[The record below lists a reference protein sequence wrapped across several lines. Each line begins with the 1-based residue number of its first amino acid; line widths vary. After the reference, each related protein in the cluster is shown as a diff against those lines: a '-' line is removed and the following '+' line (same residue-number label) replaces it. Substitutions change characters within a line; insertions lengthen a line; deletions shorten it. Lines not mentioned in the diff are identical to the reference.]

1 MSRTLFAL
9 TPQPPLPGGEGE
21 QDLRPLATG
30 RGGWGVRAI
39 PRNGWI
45 ALGVALFMASPAP
58 GADPARPPNIVVMM
72 TDDQR
77 FDYLSC
83 AGHPFLKTP
92 NMDRIAREGYRF
104 TNMFVTNSLCA
115 PSRAS
120 LMTGQYSHANGVLDN
135 LGSKLKPDAPWIPDE
150 LRKAG
155 YEVAFVGKSHVPG
168 HFRDKTWDYYF
179 GFTGQGNYLKPVI
192 AESGL
197 DGKIGPDKPYEGWM
211 DDVTTAKAI
220 EWMKRDR
227 KKPFVLF
234 LFFKSP
240 HRQWQP
246 PPRYKDLYADAV
258 VKKPAL
264 WDDPGQGKPRAFLQ
278 AANMFGQYPD
288 TKDYD
293 GMIRDYCRCLTG
305 ADDNVGK
312 VLKTLDDLK
321 VYDDTAVFYTSD
333 NGFFLG
339 EWQRFDKR
347 FMHEPS
353 IRVPLLLKLPKN
365 NSRVARAVGYNPT
378 EMVLNLD
385 LAPTILELARVRA
398 PKAMQGRSMLPHVLV
413 PPAGP
418 LPPEWQPREAFL
430 YEYFEFPDES
440 HNVNKNRGVR
450 TTKWKFIHY
459 YDPPFKFAQ
468 EFELYDLERD
478 PEERV
483 NLANRPMMQPVMKE
497 LQAKM
502 QQLRQETGDMD
513 VKP

>member
-1 MSRTLFAL
+1 MRTLF
-9 TPQPPLPGGEGE
+9 T
-21 QDLRPLATG
+21 LAT
-30 RGGWGVRAI
+30 VVLTLAF
-39 PRNGWI
+39 
-45 ALGVALFMASPAP
+45 AASPILA
-58 GADPARPPNIVVMM
+58 ADKPNIVVMM

-92 NMDRIAREGYRF
+92 NMDRIAKEGARF

-115 PSRAS
+115 PSRAT
-120 LMTGQYSHANGVLDN
+120 LMTGQYSHAHGVRDN
-135 LGSKLKPDAPWIPDE
+135 LGAKLHADVPWMPDE

-168 HFRDKTWDYYF
+168 FFRDKTWDYYF
-179 GFTGQGNYLKPVI
+179 GFTGQGNYLKPVV
-192 AESGL
+192 AESGA

-220 EWMKRDR
+220 EWMKKDR

-234 LFFKSP
+234 LFFKAP
-240 HRQWQP
+240 HRAWQP

-264 WDDPGQGKPRAFLQ
+264 WDDSGQGKPRAFLQ

-293 GMIRDYCRCLTG
+293 NMIRDYCRCLAG

-312 VLKTLDDLK
+312 VLKALEEMKVLDT
-321 VYDDTAVFYTSD
+321 TAVMYTSD

-347 FMHEPS
+347 FMHEAS
-353 IRVPLLLKLPKN
+353 IRVPLMIRYPKRIPAETLKH
-365 NSRVARAVGYNPT
+365 
-378 EMVLNLD
+378 EMVLNVDIAPTLLD
-385 LAPTILELARVRA
+385 LAGATPPKEMHGASVIPLAEA
-398 PKAMQGRSMLPHVLV
+398 GDKAVKWRD
-413 PPAGP
+413 
-418 LPPEWQPREAFL
+418 AFL
-430 YEYFEFPDES
+430 YEYFEFPDIS
-440 HNVNKNRGVR
+440 HNVNKHRGVR

-459 YDPPFKFAQ
+459 YDPPFNFN
-468 EFELYDLERD
+468 EEYELYDLEKD

-483 NLANRPMMQPVMKE
+483 NLANRPAMQVTVKE
-497 LQAKM
+497 LKAKM
-502 QQLRQETGDMD
+502 EQLRKDTGDTG
-513 VKP
+513 K

>member
-1 MSRTLFAL
+1 MRTLFSFAAL
-9 TPQPPLPGGEGE
+9 TFATAPA
-21 QDLRPLATG
+21 LA
-30 RGGWGVRAI
+30 
-39 PRNGWI
+39 
-45 ALGVALFMASPAP
+45 
-58 GADPARPPNIVVMM
+58 ADKPNIVVMM

-77 FDYLSC
+77 FDYMSC

-92 NMDRIAREGYRF
+92 NMDRIAKEGVRF

-115 PSRAS
+115 PSRAT
-120 LMTGQYSHANGVLDN
+120 LMTGQYSHSHGVRDN
-135 LGSKLKPDAPWIPDE
+135 LGAKLNADVPWMPDE

-168 HFRDKTWDYYF
+168 FFRDKTWDYYF

-192 AESGL
+192 AESGP

-220 EWMKRDR
+220 EWMKKDR

-234 LFFKSP
+234 LFFKAP
-240 HRQWQP
+240 HRAWQP
-246 PPRYKDLYADAV
+246 PARYKELYADAV

-264 WDDPGQGKPRAFLQ
+264 WDDSGQGKPRAFLQ

-293 GMIRDYCRCLTG
+293 NMVRDYSRCITG

-312 VLKTLDDLK
+312 VLKALEDMKVLDT
-321 VYDDTAVFYTSD
+321 TAVMYTSD

-347 FMHEPS
+347 FMHEAS
-353 IRVPLLLKLPKN
+353 IRVPLMIRYPKRIPAETLKH
-365 NSRVARAVGYNPT
+365 
-378 EMVLNLD
+378 EMVLNVDIAPTLLD
-385 LAPTILELARVRA
+385 LAGAAPPKQMHGASVIPLAEVGE
-398 PKAMQGRSMLPHVLV
+398 KAVKWRD
-413 PPAGP
+413 
-418 LPPEWQPREAFL
+418 AFL
-430 YEYFEFPDES
+430 YEYFEFPDAS
-440 HNVNKNRGVR
+440 HNVNKHRGVR

-459 YDPPFKFAQ
+459 YDPPFNFN
-468 EFELYDLERD
+468 EEYELYDLEKD

-483 NLANRPMMQPVMKE
+483 NLANRPAMQPTVKE
-497 LQAKM
+497 LKAKM
-502 QQLRQETGDMD
+502 EQLRKDTGDTG
-513 VKP
+513 K

>member
-1 MSRTLFAL
+1 MIYIRF
-9 TPQPPLPGGEGE
+9 
-21 QDLRPLATG
+21 D
-30 RGGWGVRAI
+30 GVRSLAFFAWHAQI
-39 PRNGWI
+39 ISARRITW
-45 ALGVALFMASPAP
+45 LSTLCLLLHVVSPAF
-58 GADPARPPNIVVMM
+58 GADPHRTPNVVVMM

-83 AGHPFLKTP
+83 AGHPFIKTP
-92 NMDRIAREGYRF
+92 HMDSIAHEGFRF

-120 LMTGQYSHANGVLDN
+120 LMTGQYSHTNGVINN
-135 LGSKLKPDAPWIPDE
+135 LGSKLNAEAPWMPDE
-150 LRKAG
+150 LRRAG
-155 YEVAFVGKSHVPG
+155 YEVAFVGKSHVPDY
-168 HFRDKTWDYYF
+168 FRDKTWDYYF
-179 GFTGQGNYLKPVI
+179 GFAGQGEYHKPLI
-192 AESGL
+192 AESGA

-220 EWMKRDR
+220 SWMKRER

-234 LFFKSP
+234 LFFKAP
-240 HRQWQP
+240 HREWEP
-246 PPRYKDLYADAV
+246 PSRYKDLYADAL

-264 WDDPGQGKPRAFLQ
+264 WDDSGASKPRAFLQ

-288 TKDYD
+288 TKDYER
-293 GMIRDYCRCLTG
+293 MIRDYCRCITG

-312 VLKTLDDLK
+312 VLKALQEMK
-321 VYDDTAVFYTSD
+321 AYDDTAIFYTSD

-365 NSRVARAVGYNPT
+365 TANQARPIGHKPT

-385 LAPTILELARVRA
+385 IAPTILDLAGIPA

-413 PPAGP
+413 PPPGP
-418 LPPEWQPREAFL
+418 LPPEWEPREAFL
-430 YEYFEFPDES
+430 YEYFEFPDIS
-440 HNVNKNRGVR
+440 HNVNKNRGIR

-459 YDPPFKFAQ
+459 YDPPFKYPQ
-468 EFELYDLERD
+468 EFELYDLEKD
-478 PEERV
+478 PEERL
-483 NLANRPMMQPVMKE
+483 NLAKQPAMQGVIKE

-502 QQLRQETGDMD
+502 EQLRKETGDR
-513 VKP
+513 VAP

>member
-1 MSRTLFAL
+1 MRALFTFAAIGLAL
-9 TPQPPLPGGEGE
+9 AFAASP
-21 QDLRPLATG
+21 
-30 RGGWGVRAI
+30 VRA
-39 PRNGWI
+39 
-45 ALGVALFMASPAP
+45 
-58 GADPARPPNIVVMM
+58 ADKPNIVVMM

-92 NMDRIAREGYRF
+92 NMDRIAREGVRF

-115 PSRAS
+115 PSRAT
-120 LMTGQYSHANGVLDN
+120 LMTGQYSHSHGVRDN
-135 LGSKLKPDAPWIPDE
+135 LGAKLNADVPWMPDE

-168 HFRDKTWDYYF
+168 FFRDKTWDYYF

-192 AESGL
+192 AESGP

-220 EWMKRDR
+220 EWMKKDR

-234 LFFKSP
+234 LFFKAP
-240 HRQWQP
+240 HRAWQP
-246 PPRYKDLYADAV
+246 PARYKDLYADAV

-264 WDDPGQGKPRAFLQ
+264 WDDSGQGKPRAFLQ

-293 GMIRDYCRCLTG
+293 NMIRDYCRCLAG

-312 VLKTLDDLK
+312 VLKALEEMKVLDT
-321 VYDDTAVFYTSD
+321 TAVMYTSD

-347 FMHEPS
+347 FMHEAS
-353 IRVPLLLKLPKN
+353 IRVPLMIRYPKRIPAETLKH
-365 NSRVARAVGYNPT
+365 
-378 EMVLNLD
+378 EMVLNVDIAPTLLD
-385 LAPTILELARVRA
+385 LAGATIPKEMHGASVMPLAQA
-398 PKAMQGRSMLPHVLV
+398 AGDKAVKWRD
-413 PPAGP
+413 
-418 LPPEWQPREAFL
+418 AFL
-430 YEYFEFPDES
+430 YEYFEFPDAS
-440 HNVNKNRGVR
+440 HNVNKHRGVR
-450 TTKWKFIHY
+450 TAKWKFIHY
-459 YDPPFKFAQ
+459 YDPPFNFN
-468 EFELYDLERD
+468 EEYELYDLEKD

-483 NLANRPMMQPVMKE
+483 NLANRPAMQATVKE
-497 LQAKM
+497 LKAKM
-502 QQLRQETGDMD
+502 EQLRKDTGDTG
-513 VKP
+513 K